1 MASQVAEKDRPEF
14 LAGLLKGL
22 RKHVARLERN
32 EGKLYTENYAKLKQ
46 VGLEQL
52 SSVACDNSNTY
63 KNRYRN
69 VLAYDSSRVVLEDGR
84 EGDYINANWVPGLTD
99 PKRYIATQGPVPTT
113 IIDFWSMIWQVQAS
127 IIVKVTRE
135 VENGVLKCHRYWP
148 DPSSEPPQRLVLLG
162 NVEVEFNSAEV
173 HDTYIIRKFTL
184 RKGSQQRSVQ
194 QFSYEAWPDHGVPLT
209 TREFL
214 DFRRIVKKA
223 SDGTRTPMVVHCSA
237 GVGRTGTYITVDRV
251 LEAVEK
257 CIKSNNLDIDYTV
270 TALRK
275 ARCFMVQTIGQ
286 YIFCFQA
293 LLDGIRETLQT
304 LEGSELTSETRQF
317 LLEDQKEALH
327 KQQLE
332 DKEIAALKKG
342 KVDSAVAT
350 DMEIKK
356 AETDWN
362 KKDDPNY
369 DTVKEMTTI
378 ESRCNALIQSGSE
391 IDMSPAHPDQIR
403 QLVLAAKRLRM
414 QHIEERN
421 KLHQANSIR
430 QVQADKAIMEKKKEE
445 QKQEERK
452 RAQQKAN
459 KFLAKFGS

>member
-214 DFRRIVKKA
+214 DFRRIVKVCVSLHHCLCAHFIALHRCLLVGCAESVRWNKD
-223 SDGTRTPMVVHCSA
+223 SDG
-237 GVGRTGTYITVDRV
+237 G
-251 LEAVEK
+251 
-257 CIKSNNLDIDYTV
+257 
-270 TALRK
+270 
-275 ARCFMVQTIGQ
+275 
-286 YIFCFQA
+286 
-293 LLDGIRETLQT
+293 TLQCWS
-304 LEGSELTSETRQF
+304 GADWHVHHSRQG
-317 LLEDQKEALH
+317 A
-327 KQQLE
+327 
-332 DKEIAALKKG
+332 
-342 KVDSAVAT
+342 
-350 DMEIKK
+350 
-356 AETDWN
+356 
-362 KKDDPNY
+362 
-369 DTVKEMTTI
+369 
-378 ESRCNALIQSGSE
+378 
-391 IDMSPAHPDQIR
+391 
-403 QLVLAAKRLRM
+403 
-414 QHIEERN
+414 
-421 KLHQANSIR
+421 
-430 QVQADKAIMEKKKEE
+430 
-445 QKQEERK
+445 
-452 RAQQKAN
+452 
-459 KFLAKFGS
+459 